1 MVKIREAKLIGLR
14 GDVDASPNAIG
25 DFHTPLSVTDRSNR
39 QKISEDTVEPNSAV
53 NQPDLID
60 TDKILQQQQQDTHS
74 SQAPM
79 EHSVRQTTFGATKHT

>member
-1 MVKIREAKLIGLR
+1 MVKIREAKLTGLR
-14 GDVDASPNAIG
+14 GDVDASPNATG
-25 DFHTPLSVTDRSNR
+25 DSTPPSVTDRSNG
-39 QKISEDTVEPNSAV
+39 QKISDDTVEPNSAI

>member
-1 MVKIREAKLIGLR
+1 MVKIREAKLTGLR
-14 GDVDASPNAIG
+14 GDVDASPNATG
-25 DFHTPLSVTDRSNR
+25 DSTPPSVTDRSNG
-39 QKISEDTVEPNSAV
+39 QKISDDTVEPNSAI

-60 TDKILQQQQQDTHS
+60 TDKILQQQQQDTRS